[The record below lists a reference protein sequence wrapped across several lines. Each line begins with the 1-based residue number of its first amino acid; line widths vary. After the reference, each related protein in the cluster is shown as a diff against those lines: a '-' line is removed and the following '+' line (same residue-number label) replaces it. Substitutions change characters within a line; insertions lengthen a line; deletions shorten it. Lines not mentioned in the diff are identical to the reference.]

1 MAAGAEAY
9 DDEFVEDGAAELEE
23 AAPPRT
29 MLVTATGEEADAHAD
44 DVTGDAAEAAEAAEA
59 V

>member
-44 DVTGDAAEAAEAAEA
+44 DVTGDAVEAAEA